1 MWSYITSFF
10 WPSQDDDNLSLN
22 EACAILETT
31 LENRPEVQNVNT
43 ETAEHAPKN
52 AFCRQ
57 TGTISQETE
66 SKYIIDDKFP
76 FEKGSISFPVGTKV
90 SYSYFINEGKPTVID
105 VDFVNAEWDEPTPQ
119 NGLWTTRI
127 LVCKVQQRQHRK
139 LLLDP
144 DTVEVD
150 LDNVC
155 IEFVP
160 VVGDWLQLEVKC
172 TVDEQAID
180 LQGKILEINKI
191 IPLRSH
197 MVVGKIT
204 SWNTDQACGTIDR
217 NIYFDKNVLVNG
229 YVPVVGDKVITQ
241 AIESEQ
247 NRCIWRALKVVPEYI
262 TKQNNRS
269 ANGIQLCNFKDSH
282 PGLRIDYTKLS
293 FERINTSLEFE
304 VVVHCDT
311 EEHFELMKAEFPN
324 ENSQCKIND
333 SPHNTLVSQ
342 DKPCKIEC
350 SCTAR
355 TIGASK
361 ELLLLT
367 FSDFSIG
374 KWLDINVA
382 IQSVNPKSQFQQH
395 RNKKPTDTFGAGN
408 LIKGQPLLN
417 GSRFRTIRLPDY
429 AVPKKLLSIVA
440 KYDLK
445 DYELLIEELKGVK
458 PSLYSNLSHT
468 NYEEKFHTLL
478 HFDEI
483 EGLLAIQRYDQER
496 ACFIQNGEYLMLEI
510 ENLSERRPSIV
521 IGDKIIATDPLQRS
535 TIAFEGFVHKVT
547 ARHLHLKFSP
557 LFHDKYNGE
566 DYTVRVVPG
575 RAAYKR
581 LHHAVY
587 LAVRNLG
594 PEILFP
600 MRLYEKDPQ
609 LKFEYN
615 LSKNPA
621 NRLKNLQAKIEEIKS
636 RKSNKFNDQDS
647 TVLKLEWYNTSL
659 NETQKNAVVNI
670 LWGKARPLPY
680 IIFGP
685 PGTGKTVTLIETIL
699 QILRLLPQSRLL
711 VAAPSNSAADLLAL
725 RLIDSGV
732 LQPGDL
738 VRLVSVNYALSDLIP
753 PKLVPFCIV
762 GTSSKEG
769 TEQFN
774 VQNGI
779 QIGCQHSLM
788 GRHRITVSTCSSSGQ
803 LFGVGFPKGHFTHIV
818 VDEAAQASE
827 PDVLIPLSF
836 LDKSEGQAILAGD
849 PMQLGPVIL
858 SKISNQFGLAE
869 SYLERLINRFPYTKD
884 VQSFPDTCGYD
895 PRLATK
901 LLYNYR
907 AVPSILNMYSTMFYD
922 DELIPTINEDS
933 SNEAML
939 LESLRSILPKMTSGK
954 IPSVV
959 FHGVDG
965 ENYQSVDSPSWYNP
979 YEAAQIFYYVN
990 ELYRMGVK
998 SSSIG
1003 VITPYIKQIQ
1013 EIRSLMIEAEFLVP
1027 KVGTVEEFQGQEY
1040 DVVLLSTVRSC
1051 PEYVTFDVFHKLGFM
1066 VNPKRLNVAISRA
1079 KSLLVIVGN
1088 PKLLGQD
1095 IYWRSVIEYCL
1106 QKGCYVGCD
1115 FSS

>member
-1 MWSYITSFF
+1 MWKYITSFF
-10 WPSQDDDNLSLN
+10 WPSQDDDNLSLG
-22 EACAILETT
+22 EACAILETSF
-31 LENRPEVQNVNT
+31 ENSKEVQSTKT
-43 ETAEHAPKN
+43 ETAKQFPNN
-52 AFCRQ
+52 AFCRH
-57 TGTISQETE
+57 TGIISQETE
-66 SKYIIDDKFP
+66 SKYIIDGKFAFDK
-76 FEKGSISFPVGTKV
+76 GTTSFPIGTKV
-90 SYSYFINEGKPTVID
+90 TYSYFMHEGKSTVTD
-105 VDFVNAEWDEPTPQ
+105 VDIVNGEWDEPTAQ

-139 LLLDP
+139 LVLDP
-144 DTVEVD
+144 GAIEVD

-155 IEFVP
+155 IEFIP
-160 VVGDWLQLEVKC
+160 VVGDWLELEVKC

-180 LQGKILEINKI
+180 LLGKILEIDKI
-191 IPLRSH
+191 IPLRSQ
-197 MVVGKIT
+197 MVIGKIS
-204 SWNTDQACGTIDR
+204 SWKTDQACGTIDR

-229 YVPVVGDKVITQ
+229 YIPVVGDKVITQ

-247 NRCIWRALKVVPEYI
+247 SRCNWRALQVVPEYI
-262 TKQNNRS
+262 TKQSNQS
-269 ANGIQLCNFKDSH
+269 TKGVQLCEFEDSH

-293 FERINTSLEFE
+293 LEKINTSLQFE
-304 VVVHCDT
+304 VVIHCES
-311 EEHFELMKAEFPN
+311 EEHFELKKAEFPN

-333 SPHNTLVSQ
+333 LAHNTLISQ
-342 DKPCKIEC
+342 DKPCKIR
-350 SCTAR
+350 CTCIAR

-361 ELLLLT
+361 ELLLLVFNNFT
-367 FSDFSIG
+367 IG
-374 KWLDINVA
+374 KWLDIHVA
-382 IQSVNPKSQFQQH
+382 IQYVNPKTQFQ
-395 RNKKPTDTFGAGN
+395 RGN
-408 LIKGQPLLN
+408 QKLAPAFSEETIIKGQQLMN
-417 GSRFRTIRLPDY
+417 GSRFRVLRLPDY

-440 KYDLK
+440 KYDPK
-445 DYELLIEELKGVK
+445 DLDLLVEELKVAK
-458 PSLYSNLSHT
+458 PSLYSNLSYT
-468 NYEEKFHTLL
+468 NYEDKFHTLL

-483 EGLLAIQRYDQER
+483 AGLLAIQRYDQER

-510 ENLSERRPSIV
+510 ENLSEQRPSIV
-521 IGDKIIATDPLQRS
+521 IGDKIIATDPLKRS
-535 TIAFEGFVHKVT
+535 TVAFEGLVHKVT

-566 DYTVRVVPG
+566 DYSIRVVAG
-575 RAAYKR
+575 RAMYRR

-600 MRLYEKDPQ
+600 MRLYEKEPQ
-609 LKFEYN
+609 VKFEYN
-615 LSKNPA
+615 FSKHTP

-636 RKSNKFNDQDS
+636 RRSNEYNDQEP
-647 TVLKLEWYNTSL
+647 TAFKLEWYNTSL

-685 PGTGKTVTLIETIL
+685 PGTGKTVTVIETIL

-711 VAAPSNSAADLLAL
+711 VAAPSNSASDLIAL

-732 LQPGDL
+732 LKPGDL

-762 GTSSKEG
+762 GTGSKDG

-788 GRHRITVSTCSSSGQ
+788 GRHRITVSTCSSTGQ
-803 LFGVGFPKGHFTHIV
+803 LFAIGFPKGHFTHIV
-818 VDEAAQASE
+818 VDEVAQASE
-827 PDVLIPLSF
+827 PDALIPLSF

-858 SKISNQFGLAE
+858 SKISSQFGLAE
-869 SYLERLINRFPYTKD
+869 SYLERIINRFPYVKD
-884 VQSFPDTCGYD
+884 IESFPDTCGYD

-922 DELIPTINEDS
+922 DELIPTIDEDS

-939 LESLRSILPKMTSGK
+939 LESLRSILPRMSSGK
-954 IPSVV
+954 VPSVI

-965 ENYQSVDSPSWYNP
+965 ENYQSADSPSWYNP

-990 ELYRMGVK
+990 ELYRMGLK

-1013 EIRSLMIEAEFLVP
+1013 EIRSLMVEAEFLVP
-1027 KVGTVEEFQGQEY
+1027 KIGTVEEFQGQEY
-1040 DVVLLSTVRSC
+1040 DVVLVSTVRSC
-1051 PEYVTFDVFHKLGFM
+1051 QEYVTFDIAHKLGFV

-1095 IYWRSVIEYCL
+1095 IYWRNVIEYCL

-1115 FSS
+1115 FTK